1 MIEAAAMSG
10 LLAYR
15 DVAGER
21 YRKAVLELHNA
32 WIELAGIDRM
42 MMNEH
47 FLPPDPRSFG
57 TNPDE
62 FKLSL
67 IHPVYV
73 PHGSREIGVC
83 GLVGGS
89 NPPRPTRQSANC
101 GDFLKTRE

>member
-1 MIEAAAMSG
+1 MIEAAVMSG

-21 YRKAVLELHNA
+21 YRKAVDELHNA
-32 WIELAGIDRM
+32 WIELGGIDRL

-47 FLPPDPRSFG
+47 FLPPDPRTFG
-57 TNPDE
+57 ANPDE

-73 PHGSREIGVC
+73 PHGSSWIGVC
-83 GLVGGS
+83 WV
-89 NPPRPTRQSANC
+89 
-101 GDFLKTRE
+101 DE